1 MSRKIY
7 RILIIILS
15 ICLIFSCYLFENRSS
30 EIHYKQIEVD
40 TPISFIAEVTAYTAS
55 YESCGKLPSHP
66 AYGITANG
74 NKVKKGIIAV
84 DTRVL
89 PFGSKVYIEG
99 LGEFIADD
107 TGADIIGN
115 RIDIYM
121 DNVNDAIKFG
131 RQYRKVIVLK
141 KG

>member
-1 MSRKIY
+1 MS
-7 RILIIILS
+7 
-15 ICLIFSCYLFENRSS
+15 
-30 EIHYKQIEVD
+30 
-40 TPISFIAEVTAYTAS
+40 
-55 YESCGKLPSHP
+55 
-66 AYGITANG
+66 
-74 NKVKKGIIAV
+74 KKGIIAV

-107 TGADIIGN
+107 TGGDIKGN

-121 DNVNDAIKFG
+121 ENLDDAIKFG

>member
-1 MSRKIY
+1 M
-7 RILIIILS
+7 
-15 ICLIFSCYLFENRSS
+15 
-30 EIHYKQIEVD
+30 
-40 TPISFIAEVTAYTAS
+40 
-55 YESCGKLPSHP
+55 
-66 AYGITANG
+66 
-74 NKVKKGIIAV
+74 
-84 DTRVL
+84 

-107 TGADIIGN
+107 TGGDIKGN

-121 DNVNDAIKFG
+121 ENLDDAIKFG